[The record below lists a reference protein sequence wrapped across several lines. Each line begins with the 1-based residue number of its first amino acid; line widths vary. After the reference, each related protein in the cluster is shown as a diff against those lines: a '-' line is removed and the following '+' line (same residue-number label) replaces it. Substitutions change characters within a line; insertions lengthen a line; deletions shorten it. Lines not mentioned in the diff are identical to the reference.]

1 MSAEKKPMFKDAKS
15 AVISITAII
24 LVIALG
30 IVGIDRNNVNRL
42 TKTGKKI
49 TTYKE
54 AAYTLIEERFE
65 LSSMVG
71 RILVEE
77 GLDDPIGPVVRQWD
91 SEADVEAVSHLYIS
105 LDQELDGVLKRYY
118 GQAVYL
124 RMVPYFEEIY
134 RVELSL
140 TTPVEEYNGQVDT
153 YNAMRASFPASL
165 TARRLERGALPRF
178 SIASALK
185 GRP

>member
-1 MSAEKKPMFKDAKS
+1 
-15 AVISITAII
+15 
-24 LVIALG
+24 
-30 IVGIDRNNVNRL
+30 
-42 TKTGKKI
+42 
-49 TTYKE
+49 
-54 AAYTLIEERFE
+54 
-65 LSSMVG
+65 
-71 RILVEE
+71 
-77 GLDDPIGPVVRQWD
+77 
-91 SEADVEAVSHLYIS
+91 
-105 LDQELDGVLKRYY
+105 
-118 GQAVYL
+118 
-124 RMVPYFEEIY
+124 MVPYFEEIY

>member
-1 MSAEKKPMFKDAKS
+1 MFKDAKS

-30 IVGIDRNNVNRL
+30 IFAIDRNNVNRL

-49 TTYKE
+49 TSYKE
-54 AAYTLIEERFE
+54 DAYTLIDERIE
-65 LSSMVG
+65 LSSMVS

-77 GLDDPIGPVVRQWD
+77 GLDDPIGPLARQWD
-91 SEADVEAVSHLYIS
+91 READVAAVSRLYVS
-105 LDQELDGVLKRYY
+105 LDQALDGVQKRYY
-118 GQAVYL
+118 GQAAYL
-124 RMVPYFEEIY
+124 RMVPYFEEIHH
-134 RVELSL
+134 VELAL
-140 TTPVEEYNGQVDT
+140 ITPVEEYNGQVDL

-165 TARRLERGALPRF
+165 TARRLERGELPRF